1 ESEIFRK
8 DKSRFWISE
17 SARTAKDAAGNI
29 LYYEGIVEDIT
40 ARKQAEADRE
50 KAREAALE
58 TARTK
63 AQFLANMSHEI
74 RTPMNAIT
82 GMTGLLLDTRLS
94 PEQREYVDTIRGS
107 TDALLDIISGILDF
121 SKLEAGKVALEHIE
135 FDLRETVESSAEM
148 LAARA
153 HQKGLDLV
161 CHLSPGMPTRFCG
174 DPVRVRQVLANLL
187 SNAVKF
193 TEKGQVLVRVT
204 AAGESPA
211 RVRVR
216 CEVTDTGIGIP
227 PEAMARIF
235 QEFTQG
241 DGSTTRKYGGTGLG
255 LTISK
260 QL

>member
-17 SARTAKDAAGNI
+17 SARTVKDAAGNI

-40 ARKQAEADRE
+40 ARKQAETDRE
-50 KAREAALE
+50 KARESALE

-63 AQFLANMSHEI
+63 ARFLANMSHEI

-94 PEQREYVDTIRGS
+94 TEQREYVDTIRAS
-107 TDALLDIISGILDF
+107 TETLLDIISGILDF
-121 SKLEAGKVALEHIE
+121 SKLEAGKVALEQID
-135 FDLRETVESSAEM
+135 FDFRETVESTAEM

-153 HQKGLDLV
+153 HQKGLELI
-161 CHLSPGMPTRFCG
+161 CHLSPGMPVRFRG

-193 TEKGQVLVRVT
+193 TEKGQVLVQVST
-204 AAGESPA
+204 TEETPSSA
-211 RVRVR
+211 VVR
-216 CEVTDTGIGIP
+216 CEVGDTGI
-227 PEAMARIF
+227 
-235 QEFTQG
+235 
-241 DGSTTRKYGGTGLG
+241 
-255 LTISK
+255 
-260 QL
+260 